1 MVLLLVCL
9 VLAQEHEDEE
19 EEAYEFDDF
28 AAPAAA
34 PARALKAMGYIDAD
48 VATLSA
54 TVGGAQDIGWF
65 RDQVTIGMIPAPE
78 TYSAAGVLSEYDL
91 VVRKPGPCAELLCVR
106 TETHS
111 AEQPIQVLTQLGFD
125 TNLDA
130 NAYVRPPLDLTVVLD
145 VSGSMAGSQ
154 RQAALAVVAMAGL
167 MGPQDRLTVLTADSQ
182 VHERF
187 ARAEPDGGAVIQSL
201 NALPYLGWSNLELG
215 VREGLER
222 SAQHAS
228 GWQGTSRVLV
238 ISDMQPTLANTDP
251 QAFSKMARIASHRD
265 VGMTWVGV
273 AAGFDP
279 AFANQVSQIRGG
291 NSLYLP
297 EPYELVERLR
307 EEFDLLVTP
316 LAYDLHLEI
325 QPASGWR
332 LSGVYGIPGQ
342 ALDWDSSGSA
352 HLHVPTLFPSNEG
365 GGIYLGFSREG
376 VSGMPA
382 APLRPGSAV
391 AQIQMAYTET
401 DGDIRT
407 QILGTPWED
416 TPPTIGWETGHSLV
430 RVISAVDAALRHCQ
444 AGHSASALTA
454 LNQLPARIAPMDGG
468 PLLAEDA
475 LVASLK
481 QSLARPGA
489 CPR

>member
-9 VLAQEHEDEE
+9 ALAQEYEDEE
-19 EEAYEFDDF
+19 EEAYEFDEI

-34 PARALKAMGYIDAD
+34 PRALKAMGYIDAD

-65 RDQVTIGMIPAPE
+65 RDQVAMGQIPAPE
-78 TYSAAGVLSEYDL
+78 AFSASGLLGEYDL
-91 VVRKPGPCAELLCVR
+91 PVRKPGPCGELLCVR

-111 AEQPIQVLTQLGFD
+111 AQAPLQVLTQLGFD

-154 RQAALAVVAMAGL
+154 RQAALAVVAMAGQ
-167 MGPQDRLTVLTADSQ
+167 MGPQDRLTVLTADSA
-182 VHERF
+182 VHERY
-187 ARAEPDGGAVIQSL
+187 ARAAPDGAQVIQAL

-222 SAQHAS
+222 SAQHAGS
-228 GWQGTSRVLV
+228 WQGTSRVLV
-238 ISDMQPTLANTDP
+238 ISDLQPTLASTDP
-251 QAFSKMARIASHRD
+251 EAFSKMARIASHRD
-265 VGMTWVGV
+265 VGVTWVGV

-279 AFANQVSQIRGG
+279 VFASQVSQVRGG

-342 ALDWDSSGSA
+342 ALEWDASGSA

-382 APLRPGSAV
+382 APLRAGSAV

-401 DGDIRT
+401 NGAVRT
-407 QILGTPWED
+407 QLLGAPWEG
-416 TPPTIGWETGHSLV
+416 TPPTEGWVLGHSLV
-430 RVISAVDAALRHCQ
+430 RVIHAVDAALRHCQ
-444 AGHSASALTA
+444 SGHSMSALQA
-454 LNQLPARIAPMDGG
+454 LDALPDRIAPVGGG
-468 PLLAEDA
+468 PLVAEDA
-475 LVASLK
+475 MVGALK
-481 QSLARPGA
+481 QSLTRPGA